1 MLVKTSEITMQKIE
15 VAAYSYGGKSVNE
28 VKSNNIKAL
37 LKRFRYGEKA
47 ALEDLMLL
55 VYKDLYLLSYSYLK
69 DKMLAEDVVSETFI
83 KLIEKIHTV
92 NTEQNLNGYLHT
104 IVINKS
110 LDIIRKRKREIYLE
124 DSGLYRTSSNQSNN
138 TANVK
143 DALSSLN
150 SNEREVMLLWN
161 FNYTLNEISAKT
173 GFTINQVRLLL
184 KKAKENFSIEYNKND
199 IG

>member
-1 MLVKTSEITMQKIE
+1 MQKIE